1 MTTPLSRSCSISEF
15 EPSAVEKTDQAGG
28 LDGRGHVRPGCSV
41 FESLP
46 GQTGRDSLYTYAIM
60 TRLSDVQLIE
70 AAKNGSQ
77 EAVAVLYERHL
88 PFLLAQSRTYAG
100 ADLEPHDLVH
110 EAWIRMLGD
119 LHRFTPRKSFR
130 SWAVTVLRNLG
141 RDEASRRSRRKELL
155 FQHRVDLSGT
165 SCDDREKHA
174 QRVRARQVK
183 QLMEPLTARQRL
195 ALLLHVGQ
203 QTSSGEVSRA
213 MGCAP
218 PTVRTT
224 CFFAL
229 ERIRSELRYMG
240 RRAAG

>member
-1 MTTPLSRSCSISEF
+1 MTT
-15 EPSAVEKTDQAGG
+15 
-28 LDGRGHVRPGCSV
+28 
-41 FESLP
+41 
-46 GQTGRDSLYTYAIM
+46 
-60 TRLSDVQLIE
+60 LSDVQLIE
-70 AAKNGSQ
+70 AAKTGSQ

-100 ADLEPHDLVH
+100 ADLEPYDLVH
-110 EAWIRMLGD
+110 EAWVRILGD

-141 RDEASRRSRRKELL
+141 RDAASSRSRRKELL
-155 FQHRVDLSGT
+155 YQHQVDLTGPPN
-165 SCDDREKHA
+165 DDREKHA
-174 QRVRARQVK
+174 QAARAKKVK
-183 QLMEPLTARQRL
+183 KLMEPLTARQRL

-203 QTSSGEVSRA
+203 QTPSGEVSRA

-229 ERIRSELRYMG
+229 ERIRAELGGMR

>member
-1 MTTPLSRSCSISEF
+1 M
-15 EPSAVEKTDQAGG
+15 
-28 LDGRGHVRPGCSV
+28 
-41 FESLP
+41 
-46 GQTGRDSLYTYAIM
+46 
-60 TRLSDVQLIE
+60 QLIE
-70 AAKNGSQ
+70 AAKQGSQ
-77 EAVAVLYERHL
+77 DAVAVLYERHL

-110 EAWIRMLGD
+110 EAWLRILGD

-130 SWAVTVLRNLG
+130 AWAVTVLRNLG
-141 RDEASRRSRRKELL
+141 RDASSRRSRRRELL
-155 FQHRVDLSGT
+155 YQHRVELVGPP
-165 SCDDREKHA
+165 CDDREKHA
-174 QRVRARQVK
+174 RSVREKKVRS
-183 QLMEPLTARQRL
+183 LMEPLTARQRL

-203 QTSSGEVSRA
+203 QVSSGEVSRA

-229 ERIRSELRYMG
+229 ERIRADMRGMR